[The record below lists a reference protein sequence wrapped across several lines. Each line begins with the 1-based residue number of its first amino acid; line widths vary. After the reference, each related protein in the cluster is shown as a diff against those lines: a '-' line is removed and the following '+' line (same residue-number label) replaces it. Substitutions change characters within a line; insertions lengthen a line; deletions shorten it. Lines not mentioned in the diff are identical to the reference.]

1 MTLQPDMATAVQERE
16 LSPCPTVTCS
26 GAGVVH
32 VTGLAVVFT
41 SGDELGYPTGALDQD
56 QT

>member
-1 MTLQPDMATAVQERE
+1 MATAVQEIE
-16 LSPCPTVTCS
+16 FSPWPTVTCS

-32 VTGLAVVFT
+32 VTGLAVR
-41 SGDELGYPTGALDQD
+41 STGWLDQD